1 MARVATKKSVAP
13 KAAAPRTRA
22 KNTKLDASIRELGQI
37 FKLLSDETRLRI
49 LYLLV
54 ANEQLNVTSLCNE
67 LQQSQPAVSHHLALL
82 RVAGI
87 IVARREGKHNFYTVR
102 PEAADSLLTYMLS
115 ALGPI
120 PKKISLDHFTLTHT
134 GN

>member
-1 MARVATKKSVAP
+1 MARATAKKTSAP
-13 KAAAPRTRA
+13 NGRTRA
-22 KNTKLDASIRELGQI
+22 RNSRLDIAIRELAQV

-54 ANEQLNVTSLCNE
+54 ENEQLNVTALCNE

-102 PEAADSLLTYMLS
+102 PEAFDALLIHMLS

-120 PKKISLDHFTLTHT
+120 PKKLSLDNFNLSYT
-134 GN
+134 GR